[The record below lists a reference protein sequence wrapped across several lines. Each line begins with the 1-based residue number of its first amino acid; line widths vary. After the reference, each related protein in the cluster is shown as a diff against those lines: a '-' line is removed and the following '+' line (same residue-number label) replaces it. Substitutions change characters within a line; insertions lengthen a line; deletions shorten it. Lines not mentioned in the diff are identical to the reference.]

1 MCRTI
6 KYKGGMAMKAHSSV
20 IRQVVIWASAAVVVT
35 GAAGYFV
42 GREKRVE
49 AEVAAA
55 EKEFYAAYA
64 YVHGDDFVEPVLTKG
79 DYYIDGNVKND
90 RFYVH
95 IDDETY
101 NVCGDVEGY
110 LDTFITFF
118 DEDDKADTIKL
129 YSKPIRYDIKTFHDN
144 GDRTVIRLEQ
154 DTAEGLQFSS
164 GPLFLSETSF
174 KEGDNVFKLVENV
187 DSL

>member
-1 MCRTI
+1 
-6 KYKGGMAMKAHSSV
+6 MAMKAHSSV

-55 EKEFYAAYA
+55 EKEFYAAYDC
-64 YVHGDDFVEPVLTKG
+64 VHGDDFVEPVLTKG
-79 DYYIDGNVKND
+79 DYYIDGNSEND
-90 RFYVH
+90 KFYVH

-101 NVCGDVEGY
+101 NVCGDVKGY

-129 YSKPIRYDIKTFHDN
+129 YSSPIRYDIKTYHDN

-154 DTAEGLQFSS
+154 NTAEGLKFSS

-174 KEGDNVFKLVENV
+174 KEGDNVFKLVENID
-187 DSL
+187 DSENSQIG